1 MKRLITPLFTLLLAA
16 TVSAQEVR
24 IPSRGCEDAANVM
37 SPEYWNI
44 WSDEEQDRID
54 KDIDMYR
61 KADAIFNIGKIKK
74 GTTVKVE
81 QTESEFVFGAS
92 AFNWN
97 QLGTDEANAR
107 YRELFGGLFNRATVP
122 FYWKDFEP
130 KPGLTRYKESVID
143 TEEWW
148 NSRSKPWLEPHWR
161 RPATDP
167 IVEWCEERG
176 VMTHGHPLIWGNR
189 KWQYPGW
196 MQFENVP
203 ENERRV
209 LDSLEILAF
218 NSNSLH
224 VKSYESMSPQEVA
237 DLLPTYL
244 KVQEDRSAQHIRDIM
259 KYYEGKIDSW
269 DVVNESAHDFGLGAQ
284 DPSLAMCKSRYGL
297 IYPDYTYKSFK
308 VAEQCNT
315 SGSLLN
321 INDYV
326 VDDRY
331 VNQVAHLLERA
342 TKIDVIGS
350 QMHLFDPQLCLDI
363 AAGKHLD
370 ASAKLVEP
378 STVRPYFEKLGSFG
392 VPVCLSEITITSAG
406 EGERG
411 EMIQAIITRN
421 LYRLWFSLPS
431 MMGITWWNIVDNC
444 GAPGEPNISG
454 LFRRDMTPKK
464 AYFALDQLLNHEWKT
479 SLELQPDRK
488 GNVSWRGFKGTYR
501 ITWIAPDG
509 TEMTKEFILK

>member
-1 MKRLITPLFTLLLAA
+1 MKRLITPLFTLLLAS

-24 IPSRGCEDAANVM
+24 IPSRGSEDTDNVM

-54 KDIDMYR
+54 KDIDRYR

-97 QLGTDEANAR
+97 QLGTKEANAR

-130 KPGLTRYKESVID
+130 KPGSTRFEESVVD

-161 RPATDP
+161 RPPTEP
-167 IVEWCEERG
+167 IVKWCQEHG
-176 VMTHGHPLIWGNR
+176 VKTHGHPLIWGSR
-189 KWQYPGW
+189 KWQYPRW
-196 MQFENVP
+196 MQSENVP
-203 ENERRV
+203 ENERRA
-209 LDSLEILAF
+209 LDSLEILIF
-218 NSNSLH
+218 GSNAAH
-224 VKSYESMSPQEVA
+224 VPSYKSMSARELA
-237 DLLPTYL
+237 DQLPSYL
-244 KVQEDRSAQHIRDIM
+244 KHQEEYSAQRIRDIM
-259 KYYEGKIDSW
+259 KYYEGRIDSW
-269 DVVNESAHDFGLGAQ
+269 DVVNESAKDFGNGVQ
-284 DPSLAMCKSRYGL
+284 DPSLAMCKSRYGI

-308 VAEQCNT
+308 IAEQCNT
-315 SGSLLN
+315 WGSLLN

-331 VNQVAHLLERA
+331 INQVGDLLRRG
-342 TKIDVIGS
+342 TKIDILGS
-350 QMHLFDPQLCLDI
+350 QMHLFDPQQCLDI

-370 ASAKLVEP
+370 SSVKLVEP
-378 STVRPYFEKLGSFG
+378 STVRPFFERLGSFG

-444 GAPGEPNISG
+444 GAAGEPNISG

-479 SLELQPDRK
+479 SLEVQPDRH
-488 GNVSWRGFKGTYR
+488 GNISWRGFKGTYR
-501 ITWIAPDG
+501 ISWTAPDG
-509 TEMTKEFILK
+509 NEMTKEFILK